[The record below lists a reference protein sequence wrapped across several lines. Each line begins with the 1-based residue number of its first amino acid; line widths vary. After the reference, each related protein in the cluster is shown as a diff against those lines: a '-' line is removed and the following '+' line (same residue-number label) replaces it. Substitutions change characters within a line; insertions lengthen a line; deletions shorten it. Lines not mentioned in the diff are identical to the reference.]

1 MEPIKQTDELKK
13 QNVEPTRTGHSNF
26 QDNELAWTGHS
37 NVWDNEPSSPW
48 PKKLRTKYDGFQI
61 PDHKLFYYA
70 EPSSLIFNNFE
81 DNTWF
86 VEPLK

>member
-1 MEPIKQTDELKK
+1 MEPKKQIDELKK
-13 QNVEPTRTGHSNF
+13 HNVEPTRTGDSNF
-26 QDNELAWTGHS
+26 QDKELAQTWHS

-61 PDHKLFYYA
+61 LGCKLFYYV
-70 EPSSLIFNNFE
+70 EPSSLVFNNFE